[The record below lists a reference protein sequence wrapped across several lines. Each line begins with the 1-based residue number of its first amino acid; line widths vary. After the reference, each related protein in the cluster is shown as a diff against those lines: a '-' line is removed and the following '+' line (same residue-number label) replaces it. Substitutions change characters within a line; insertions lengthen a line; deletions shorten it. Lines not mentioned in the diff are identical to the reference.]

1 MPIFEFEGR
10 VPKLSESCYVFENAT
25 IIGKVT
31 IGENVWVGPG
41 AVIRGDYGEIIIG
54 NGTAVEDNCVIHA
67 RPGEKTI
74 IGENVTLGHSCVIH
88 TAQISDYAVIGMKS
102 VVTDFANVG
111 KWAAVAEGSVVKKG
125 QTVNEDTIV
134 GGVPAK
140 EITKV
145 NDDFKSQ
152 WTDYKKNYQSFC
164 VRYKN
169 NLKEKK

>member
-1 MPIFEFEGR
+1 MPIYEFEER
-10 VPKLSESCYVFENAT
+10 IPKLSESCYVFENAM

-54 NGTAVEDNCVIHA
+54 SGTAVEDNCVIHA

-102 VVTDFANVG
+102 VVTDFASVG
-111 KWAAVAEGSVVKKG
+111 KWAVVAEGSVVKKG

-145 NDDFKSQ
+145 NSEFKSQ

>member
-1 MPIFEFEGR
+1 M
-10 VPKLSESCYVFENAT
+10 
-25 IIGKVT
+25 
-31 IGENVWVGPG
+31 
-41 AVIRGDYGEIIIG
+41 
-54 NGTAVEDNCVIHA
+54 IHA
-67 RPGEKTI
+67 RPGERTI

-102 VVTDFANVG
+102 VVTDFTKVG
-111 KWAAVAEGSVVKKG
+111 KWAVVAEGSVVKKG

-140 EITKV
+140 EITRV